1 MRLAASH
8 VMRYYDEDTQDVAL
22 GQVKIN
28 VPDTSNLKE
37 VQLAVF
43 LRKLLEVGEIF
54 LL

>member
-37 VQLAVF
+37 VQVL
-43 LRKLLEVGEIF
+43 LRTFLEVREIF